1 MQARRIKHQG
11 KFNSDTKYPVHL
23 SPCLNWGENQQSTA
37 EKRLVMPLIHYSVS
51 DCKKTLI
58 IFFYSILLVFL
69 KKVIIIKKMERT
81 SLIIGDSQN
90 KTNLT
95 LNITFCKI
103 IFIILIK
110 GAEWSTNNHQIV
122 IKNGDMMFSHKVLF
136 IKEKFLNFEYFPN
149 ISLHVLSSSSKG
161 D

>member
-11 KFNSDTKYPVHL
+11 KFNSDTKDPVHL

-51 DCKKTLI
+51 DCKKNSDHFFLFHI
-58 IFFYSILLVFL
+58 ISFSQESNNN
-69 KKVIIIKKMERT
+69 KKMERT

-95 LNITFCKI
+95 LNITFCKL

-149 ISLHVLSSSSKG
+149 ISLHVQSSFSKG